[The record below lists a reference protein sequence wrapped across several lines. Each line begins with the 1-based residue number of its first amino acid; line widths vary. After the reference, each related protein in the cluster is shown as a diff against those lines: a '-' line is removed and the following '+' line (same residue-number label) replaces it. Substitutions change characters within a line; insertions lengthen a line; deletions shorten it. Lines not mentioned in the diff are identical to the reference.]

1 MYQDRLIK
9 LMDEL
14 DDIQSQVSNHCID
27 PAALQQ
33 TELTQETADRFVD
46 IASQCGCQLEQLLDL
61 LNGEE

>member
-14 DDIQSQVSNHCID
+14 DDIQNQVSLHAVD

-33 TELTQETADRFVD
+33 TELTPETADHFVD

>member
-14 DDIQSQVSNHCID
+14 DDIQNQVSNHCID

-33 TELTQETADRFVD
+33 TELTPETADRFVD

>member
-1 MYQDRLIK
+1 MYHGRIIK

-14 DDIQSQVSNHCID
+14 DDIKSQVSLHAID
-27 PAALQQ
+27 PASLQQ
-33 TELTQETADRFVD
+33 TELTHETADRFVD